1 MIFFKSKSIKKLER
15 QIVDLQRQ
23 LDTQRNKPVVLSA
36 SYEVERDGDELVA
49 FSGGGSNEYGGRYHR
64 REVARA
70 KTPAGLRKTLSPQL
84 VRLTLVNPKCRE
96 EL

>member
-1 MIFFKSKSIKKLER
+1 MIFCKSKSIKKLEG
-15 QIVDLQRQ
+15 QVASLQRQ
-23 LDTQRNKPVVLSA
+23 LDAQRGKPVVLSA

-49 FSGGGSNEYGGRYHR
+49 FSNNNGFNGRYHR

-70 KTPAGLRKTLSPQL
+70 KTPAGLRKILSPQL